1 MENITI
7 FFVKEL
13 TTLVSSYGIWAIFLL
28 MTLESALIPIPS
40 EITMPFAGFLAGL
53 GLLNFWLV
61 VFVGAFGN
69 LFGSLLAFWLGATK
83 GEQWV
88 KIAIRKWGKWILLSE
103 EDLERSKKMF
113 NKYGQGISFVSRL
126 LPVVRTFISLAAG
139 IAKMDIVLFSFFTF
153 LGSLIW
159 TFFLAWLGL
168 KLGEN
173 WLMVEPYF
181 RKFEYIIIAALSV
194 LVVLYIRAHLKK
206 IRS

>member
-13 TTLVSSYGIWAIFLL
+13 TTLVASYGIWAIFLL

>member
-1 MENITI
+1 METLTT
-7 FFVKEL
+7 FFVREL
-13 TTLVSSYGIWAIFLL
+13 TNLVSTYGVWAIFLL

-53 GLLNFWLV
+53 GLLNFWVV

-83 GEQWV
+83 GEHWV
-88 KIAIRKWGKWILLSE
+88 RIAIRKWGRWLLISE
-103 EDLERSKKMF
+103 SELERAKDLFK
-113 NKYGQGISFVSRL
+113 KYGQGISFASRL

-139 IAKMDIVLFSFFTF
+139 ISKMDVVLFGSFTF
-153 LGSLIW
+153 LGSFVW
-159 TFFLAWLGL
+159 SFFLAWLGL

-173 WLMVEPYF
+173 WLRVEPYF
-181 RKFEYIIIAALSV
+181 RKFEYVIILALVALV
-194 LVVLYIRAHLKK
+194 LLYIRAHLKR